1 MKASKLKVYEAPK
14 AEVIEIEPQGVLC
27 VSGGG
32 ETSTGVTGQGGTQFG
47 TNGGS
52 W

>member
-1 MKASKLKVYEAPK
+1 MKATRLKVYEAPK
-14 AEVIEIEPQGVLC
+14 AEVIEIESQGILC
-27 VSGGG
+27 VSGG
-32 ETSTGVTGQGGTQFG
+32 EATSGVTGTGGTQFG

>member
-1 MKASKLKVYEAPK
+1 MKQPFLKAYESPK

-27 VSGGG
+27 VSEASSSRGGFQF
-32 ETSTGVTGQGGTQFG
+32 TSTGDD
-47 TNGGS
+47 GS

>member
-1 MKASKLKVYEAPK
+1 MKTTKQKVYEAPK
-14 AEVIEIEPQGVLC
+14 AEVIEIESQGVLC
-27 VSGGG
+27 ASGGG
-32 ETSTGVTGQGGTQFG
+32 ETSTGITGQGGTQFG